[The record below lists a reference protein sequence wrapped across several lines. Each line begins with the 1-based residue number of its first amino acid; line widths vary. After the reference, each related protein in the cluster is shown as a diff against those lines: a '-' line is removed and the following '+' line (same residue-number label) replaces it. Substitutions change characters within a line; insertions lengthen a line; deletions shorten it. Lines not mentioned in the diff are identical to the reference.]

1 MDKRTDPLLLNVY
14 MNDLDPFAKN
24 PSKGLEHESLTG
36 KYRFAWIEDSFTPKS
51 IAQSEDIMHSGT
63 SHIGTSFS
71 DRKMFSF
78 LVAVTL
84 LILGMIARLV
94 YIQILEGGTYVVK
107 AEGNRQRVIPVP
119 SERGL
124 IYDRNGI
131 QLTENIPNFS
141 LAIIPQDLP
150 RDSEERMAV
159 VQKLSETISGDVE
172 ELNDIV
178 EKYKNYRYDSI
189 VAIEDIPYDS
199 AIKILIY
206 SEELPGITVHRGSKR
221 LYVIKDNP
229 GTTTTSTIELLSPDK
244 VAEIE
249 EASRAN
255 SFSHVLG
262 YIGKLSP
269 EELGEYYK
277 VGYLPSDS
285 IGKTGVEQSYERFMR
300 GVYGEKRIEVN
311 SRGAEQSVISAKD
324 PTPGSHIKLSI
335 DYRMQEKM
343 EQLLQDWLIKN
354 SKKRASGIALNP
366 QNGEILALV
375 SLPGFDNNDFS
386 GGIDVKTY
394 QAYLTDENRPLFN
407 RAVGGSYPSG
417 SVIKPAVASAALT
430 EGIITPNTKI
440 LSTGGIQVGPWFFPD
455 WSRVAHGAT
464 DVRKSISWSVNT
476 FYYYI
481 GGGYKDFE
489 GLGVTRIN
497 KYLDLF
503 GFGKLL
509 GLDIPGEGAGF
520 LPSPEWKKRV
530 KNEEWYVGD
539 TYNYSIGQGD
549 FLTTPLQIASMT
561 GVIANKGT
569 LYKPHVVHSIV
580 NPSNGQEQIVSGE
593 KIREKVVPSQHLTT
607 VGLGMKDCID
617 TGPCGVL
624 KYLPF
629 SVAGKTGTAQWSSQK
644 DTHAWF
650 TSFAPYSNPEI
661 VVTIMLEEGGEG
673 SRTASHIASDF
684 YRWWGEYTGK

>member
-1 MDKRTDPLLLNVY
+1 MA
-14 MNDLDPFAKN
+14 DLDPFIKN
-24 PSKGLEHESLTG
+24 PSKGLEKESLTG

-51 IAQSEDIMHSGT
+51 VIQSEDIMHSGT

-71 DRKMFSF
+71 DRKMFLF
-78 LVAVTL
+78 LTMV
-84 LILGMIARLV
+84 ILFIFTMIARLV
-94 YIQILEGGTYVVK
+94 YIQILEGGTYVAR
-107 AEGNRQRVIPVP
+107 AEGNRQRIIPVP

-141 LAIIPQDLP
+141 LAVVPQDLP
-150 RDSEERMAV
+150 RDREERNRV
-159 VQKLSETISGDVE
+159 VNRLSEIIGHDPE
-172 ELNDIV
+172 EINDIV

-206 SEELPGITVHRGSKR
+206 AEELPGITIHRGSKR
-221 LYVIKDNP
+221 LYVARDIDNRN
-229 GTTTTSTIELLSPDK
+229 TTTTSEVLSSDEVALIEKLSH
-244 VAEIE
+244 
-249 EASRAN
+249 AN
-255 SFSHVLG
+255 SLSHILG
-262 YIGKLSP
+262 YTGKLSP
-269 EELGEYYK
+269 EELEEYYK
-277 VGYLPSDS
+277 VGYLPADS
-285 IGKTGVEQSYERFMR
+285 IGKMGVEESYERYMR
-300 GVYGEKRIEVN
+300 GEYGEKRIEVN
-311 SRGAEQSVISAKD
+311 SRGAEQSVIAAKD
-324 PTPGSHIKLSI
+324 PTPGNHIKLSI
-335 DYRMQEKM
+335 DYRIQNKL
-343 EQLLQDWLIKN
+343 EQLLQDWLNKN
-354 SKKRASGIALNP
+354 GKQRASGIALNP

-386 GGIDVKTY
+386 GGIDRATY
-394 QAYLTDENRPLFN
+394 QTYLADENRPLFN
-407 RAVGGSYPSG
+407 RAIGGSYPSG
-417 SVIKPAVASAALT
+417 SVIKPAMAAAALT
-430 EGIITPNTKI
+430 EGIVTANTKI

-455 WSRVAHGAT
+455 WSRVAHGQT

-497 KYLDLF
+497 RYLDMF
-503 GFGKLL
+503 GFGKQL

-549 FLTTPLQIASMT
+549 FLTTPLQIATMT
-561 GVIANKGT
+561 GAIANKGT
-569 LYKPHVVHSIV
+569 LYRPHVVRAIV
-580 NPSNGQEQIVSGE
+580 NSVTNVEQVLSGE
-593 KIREKVVPSQHLTT
+593 KIHEKFIPSQHLVTA
-607 VGLGMKDCID
+607 GLGMKDCID

-624 KYLPF
+624 RNLSF
-629 SVAGKTGTAQWSSQK
+629 SVAGKTGTAQWSSTK

-673 SRTASHIASDF
+673 SRTASHVAADF